1 MVSGDGVNEEDIDTG
16 AVILECLAEMAE
28 EDDGDEEVKPPATME
43 EVANAAGME
52 LELFLAQ
59 ESGRRG
65 GVGGEG
71 DRERVLASERGL
83 L

>member
-1 MVSGDGVNEEDIDTG
+1 MASVDGVNEEDIDTG

-28 EDDGDEEVKPPATME
+28 EDDGDEEVKPPTTME

-59 ESGRRG
+59 GSGRRG
-65 GVGGEG
+65 GVGGEEE
-71 DRERVLASERGL
+71 RERVLTSERGMS
-83 L
+83 